1 MEGYDN
7 TQYFHLVATG
17 KHRKQRIYRLEQED
31 GLIVGDA
38 ELKAYITNY
47 YKGLFGPPED
57 NNFSMVENQNDDIPE
72 VTEEENNFLV
82 APLTEREIKEA
93 VFQMEHNKSPG
104 PYGFPAEFYQVFR
117 EIIKADLMSLFME
130 FHEER
135 LPIYSLNFGVITLLP
150 KIKEATKIQQYRPIC
165 LLNVS
170 FKISLRWLPI
180 DSWEWLAKLCNLPKQ
195 RLCQD
200 AI

>member
-1 MEGYDN
+1 M
-7 TQYFHLVATG
+7 
-17 KHRKQRIYRLEQED
+17 
-31 GLIVGDA
+31 
-38 ELKAYITNY
+38 
-47 YKGLFGPPED
+47 
-57 NNFSMVENQNDDIPE
+57 MENQNDDIPQ
-72 VTEEENNFLV
+72 VTEDENNLLI
-82 APLTEREIKEA
+82 APFTEKEIKEA

-104 PYGFPAEFYQVFR
+104 SDGFPAEFYQVFQ
-117 EIIKADLMSLFME
+117 EIIKADLISLFME

-180 DSWEWLAKLCNLPKQ
+180 DSWGWPAKLCNLPKQ